1 MMPEKV
7 VVRNR
12 RARHDY
18 DILETYEAGIALRGT
33 EVKSLREGKASL
45 QDAYAKVE
53 DGEVWLYQ
61 MHISPYEQGGRFNHD
76 PKRPRKLLLHKY
88 EIRKLIG
95 RTQERGLTLVP
106 LKVYFNE
113 RGMAKVELALARGKR
128 LYDRRREIAR
138 RIEEKDVER
147 ALRGRS

>member
-1 MMPEKV
+1 MPEKV

-18 DILETYEAGIALRGT
+18 DILETYEAGIALKGT
-33 EVKSLREGKASL
+33 EVKSLREGKASI

-53 DGEVWLYQ
+53 DGEVWLHQ
-61 MHISPYEQGGRFNHD
+61 MHISPYERGGRFNHD

-88 EIRKLIG
+88 EIKKLIG

-106 LKVYFNE
+106 LKVYFND
-113 RGMAKVELALARGKR
+113 RGIAKIELALAKGKK

-138 RIEEKDVER
+138 RIEERETER
-147 ALRGRS
+147 ALRRN

>member
-1 MMPEKV
+1 MPEKV

-18 DILETYEAGIALRGT
+18 DILETYEAGIALKGT
-33 EVKSLREGKASL
+33 EVKSLREGKASI

-53 DGEVWLYQ
+53 DGEVWLHQ
-61 MHISPYEQGGRFNHD
+61 MHISPYERGGRFNHD

-88 EIRKLIG
+88 EIKKLIG

-106 LKVYFNE
+106 LKVYFND
-113 RGMAKVELALARGKR
+113 RGIAKIELALAKGKK

-138 RIEEKDVER
+138 RIEERETER
-147 ALRGRS
+147 ALRGRN

>member
-1 MMPEKV
+1 MREKG

-18 DILETYEAGIALRGT
+18 DILETYEAGIALKGT
-33 EVKSLREGKASL
+33 EVKSLREGKASI

-53 DGEVWLYQ
+53 DGEVWLHQ
-61 MHISPYEQGGRFNHD
+61 MHISPYERGGRFNHD

-88 EIRKLIG
+88 EIKKLIG

-106 LKVYFNE
+106 LKVYFND
-113 RGMAKVELALARGKR
+113 RGIAKLELALAKGKK

-138 RIEEKDVER
+138 RIEERETER
-147 ALRGRS
+147 ALRGRN

>member
-1 MMPEKV
+1 MPERV

-18 DILETYEAGIALRGT
+18 DILETYEAGIVLKGT
-33 EVKSLREGKASL
+33 EVKSLREGRASI

-53 DGEVWLYQ
+53 DGEVWLHQ
-61 MHISPYEQGGRFNHD
+61 MHISPYERGGRFNHD

-88 EIRKLIG
+88 EIKKLMG
-95 RTQERGLTLVP
+95 RTQERGFTLVP
-106 LKVYFNE
+106 LKVYFND
-113 RGMAKVELALARGKR
+113 RGIAKLELALAKGKK

-138 RIEEKDVER
+138 RVEEREIER
-147 ALRGRS
+147 ALRRKG

>member
-1 MMPEKV
+1 MPEKV

-18 DILETYEAGIALRGT
+18 DILETYEAGIALKGT
-33 EVKSLREGKASL
+33 EVKSLREGKASI

-53 DGEVWLYQ
+53 DGEVWLHQ
-61 MHISPYEQGGRFNHD
+61 MHISPYERGGRFNHD

-88 EIRKLIG
+88 EIKKLIG

-106 LKVYFNE
+106 LKVYFND
-113 RGMAKVELALARGKR
+113 RGIAKLELALAKGKK

-138 RIEEKDVER
+138 RIEERETER
-147 ALRGRS
+147 ALRGRN

>member
-1 MMPEKV
+1 MPEKV

-18 DILETYEAGIALRGT
+18 DILETYEAGIALKGT
-33 EVKSLREGKASL
+33 EVKSLREGKASI

-61 MHISPYEQGGRFNHD
+61 MHISPYERGGRFNHD

-88 EIRKLIG
+88 EIKKLIG

-106 LKVYFNE
+106 LKVYFND
-113 RGMAKVELALARGKR
+113 RGIAKLELALAKGKK

-138 RIEEKDVER
+138 RIEERETER
-147 ALRGRS
+147 ALRGRN